1 MICSVLTL
9 FKTLVEIILL
19 RKGPDAL
26 PHSSV
31 LLLFAAGSWFAVG
44 AIGAMTVDTY
54 DGQTLLVNLILTTIG
69 LSLYAV
75 VVNVF
80 GKSERLL
87 RALTAILGCGAM
99 LSVTLF
105 IGNYILTTLLAVED
119 TLLFSEVILLWS
131 ILIEG
136 HIIARTIDRQLLIG
150 FLIAVAVLFAQLLM
164 FAVFKPV
171 LGPAV

>member
-31 LLLFAAGSWFAVG
+31 LLLFAAGSWVAVG
-44 AIGAMTVDTY
+44 AFGAMIVDTY

-69 LSLYAV
+69 LSLYTV

-80 GKSERLL
+80 KRSERLV
-87 RALTAILGCGAM
+87 RALTAILGCGAI
-99 LSVTLF
+99 LSVALLV
-105 IGNYILTTLLAVED
+105 GNYVLTTLLAVKE
-119 TLLFSEVILLWS
+119 TSLFSELILLWS
-131 ILIEG
+131 ILVEG
-136 HIIARTIDRQLLIG
+136 HIIARTIERQLLIG
-150 FLIAVAVLFAQLLM
+150 FLIAMAVLFTQLLM

-171 LGPAV
+171 LGPAA